1 MTTETAIADR
11 RAEDIASEERWDA
24 WVTRGLEY
32 DRQLR
37 KRGVVGAV
45 GIAVV
50 VALALLFLR

>member
-1 MTTETAIADR
+1 MTTDTTIADR
-11 RAEDIASEERWDA
+11 RDEDIASEERWNA
-24 WVTRGLEY
+24 WVTGGLEY

-45 GIAVV
+45 AIAVV